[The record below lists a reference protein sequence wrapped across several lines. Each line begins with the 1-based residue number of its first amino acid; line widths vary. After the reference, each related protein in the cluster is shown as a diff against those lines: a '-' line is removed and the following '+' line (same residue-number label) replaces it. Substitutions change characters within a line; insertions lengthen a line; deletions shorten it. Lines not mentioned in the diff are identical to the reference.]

1 MDITA
6 ANTLH
11 LTVTITE
18 LRLICKA
25 LGGRLTD
32 DDTVAAQELDRQIA
46 AYRIAM
52 AAQHYKDMMKLK
64 HNLEQHEAEQ
74 GGQV

>member
-1 MDITA
+1 MEVTTS
-6 ANTLH
+6 NTLH

-46 AYRIAM
+46 ACRIAM

-64 HNLEQHEAEQ
+64 HNLEQREAQ
-74 GGQV
+74 QDG